1 VSSGPLEFWRIFF
14 AKIPVFLPYLLRG
27 ALVTVEITLASL
39 AVAIAVGLVLA
50 LLRHARVPVL
60 GALASAYIELLR
72 AIPVLTTLFIIYFG
86 LAYAGIRLSSFAAAV
101 TGLGMLGAAY
111 MAEIHRAGI
120 ESVHKGQRE
129 AALSIGMTPSKA
141 MRWVVLPQASRVVI
155 PPTAN
160 YAIGL
165 LKDTAVVSTVAAP
178 ELIFAAKTL
187 VSQTI
192 LPMQVYLMA
201 ALVYLALSLPLARLA
216 RRLELRFSRGV

>member
-1 VSSGPLEFWRIFF
+1 MSSGPLEFWRIFF

-27 ALVTVEITLASL
+27 AVVTVEITLASL

-72 AIPVLTTLFIIYFG
+72 AIPVLTTLFLIYFG

-178 ELIFAAKTL
+178 ELLFAAKTL

-216 RRLELRFSRGV
+216 RRLELWFSRGV

>member
-27 ALVTVEITLASL
+27 AVVTVEITLASL

-120 ESVHKGQRE
+120 ESVQKGQRE
-129 AALSIGMTPSKA
+129 AALSIGLTPSKA

-192 LPMQVYLMA
+192 LPMQVYLLA

-216 RRLELRFSRGV
+216 RHLELRFSRGV

>member
-1 VSSGPLEFWRIFF
+1 MTSGPLEFWRIFF
-14 AKIPVFLPYLLRG
+14 AKLPVFLPYLLRG
-27 ALVTVEITLASL
+27 ALVTVEITFASL
-39 AVAIAVGLVLA
+39 AVAIVFGLVLA
-50 LLRHARVPVL
+50 LLRHARVPLL
-60 GALASAYIELLR
+60 GTVASAYIELLR
-72 AIPVLTTLFIIYFG
+72 AVPVLTTLFIIYFG

-120 ESVHKGQRE
+120 ESVHRGQRE
-129 AALSIGMTPSKA
+129 AALSLGMTPTKA
-141 MRWVVLPQASRVVI
+141 MRYVVLPQAFRVVV

-178 ELIFAAKTL
+178 ELLFAAKTL

-192 LPMQVYLMA
+192 LPLQVYLLA
-201 ALVYLALSLPLARLA
+201 GLVYLALSLPLARLA
-216 RRLELRFSRGV
+216 QHVELRLGRGV

>member
-1 VSSGPLEFWRIFF
+1 MSSGPLEFWRIFF

-27 ALVTVEITLASL
+27 AVVTVEITLASL

-129 AALSIGMTPSKA
+129 AALSIGLTPSKA

-192 LPMQVYLMA
+192 LPMQVYLLA

-216 RRLELRFSRGV
+216 RHLELRFSRGV

>member
-1 VSSGPLEFWRIFF
+1 MTSGPLEFWRILF
-14 AKIPVFLPYLLRG
+14 AKLPVFLPYLLRG

-39 AVAIAVGLVLA
+39 AVATVFGLVLA
-50 LLRHARVPVL
+50 LLRHARVPL
-60 GALASAYIELLR
+60 LSALASAYIELLR
-72 AIPVLTTLFIIYFG
+72 AVPVLTTLFIIYFG

-101 TGLGMLGAAY
+101 AGLGMLGAAY

-120 ESVHKGQRE
+120 ESVHRGQRE
-129 AALSIGMTPSKA
+129 AALSLGMTPTKA
-141 MRWVVLPQASRVVI
+141 MRYVVLPQAFRVVV

-178 ELIFAAKTL
+178 ELLFAAKTL

-192 LPMQVYLMA
+192 LPMQVYLLA

-216 RRLELRFSRGV
+216 KHVELRLGRGV

>member
-1 VSSGPLEFWRIFF
+1 MSSGPLEFWRIFF

-27 ALVTVEITLASL
+27 AVVTVEITLASL

-192 LPMQVYLMA
+192 LPMQVYLLA

-216 RRLELRFSRGV
+216 RHLELRFSRGV

>member
-1 VSSGPLEFWRIFF
+1 MSSGPLEFWRIFF